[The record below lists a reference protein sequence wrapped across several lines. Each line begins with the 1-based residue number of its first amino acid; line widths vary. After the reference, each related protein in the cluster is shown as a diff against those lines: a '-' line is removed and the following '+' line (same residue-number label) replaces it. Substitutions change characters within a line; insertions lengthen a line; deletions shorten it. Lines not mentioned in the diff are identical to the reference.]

1 MTTNSAGLK
10 RVRKAYEQIADQLRD
25 NILRAELRAGERL
38 PRETDLAET
47 FGVSRATV
55 REALRVLA
63 SENLIRTSKGATGG
77 SFVMRPTI
85 DYVSEFMTTQINLLT
100 AAEEVSIA
108 ETVELREL
116 IEVEATRLGALRRTE
131 EQLARLTE
139 TVPGPASGLSHTEVS
154 DLNRAFHLTLLE
166 LAHNRLMVISAQPV
180 YAVLEARSE
189 RSLLNS
195 REHDDILR
203 EHAEILACIRAQDGP
218 GAAEAMRE
226 HLVHLRPLSERTWRK
241 AVPRT

>member
-1 MTTNSAGLK
+1 MTTASPGLR
-10 RVRKAYEQIADQLRD
+10 RVRKAYEQVADQLRD
-25 NILRAELRAGERL
+25 NILRGEVRAGERL
-38 PRETDLAET
+38 PREVDLAEM

-100 AAEEVSIA
+100 AAEEVSTA

-116 IEVEATRLGALRRTE
+116 IEVEATRLGALRRND
-131 EQLARLTE
+131 EQLARLAE
-139 TVPGPASGLSHTEVS
+139 TVPDLAARLSHDEIS

-166 LAHNRLMVISAQPV
+166 LAQNRLMVISAQPV

-195 REHDDILR
+195 REHTDIVR
-203 EHAEILACIRAQDGP
+203 EHAEILACIREQDAA
-218 GAAEAMRE
+218 GAAAAMRE

-241 AVPRT
+241 SASPK

>member
-1 MTTNSAGLK
+1 VYTNPGLK

-25 NILRAELRAGERL
+25 SILKAELRAGERL
-38 PRETDLAET
+38 PREVDLAET

-139 TVPGPASGLSHTEVS
+139 TVPDPEAGLSHSEIS
-154 DLNRAFHLTLLE
+154 DLNRAFHLTVLE

-189 RSLLNS
+189 RSLLNA
-195 REHDDILR
+195 RDHHDILR
-203 EHAEILACIRAQDGP
+203 EHAEILACIRAQDAP
-218 GAAEAMRE
+218 GAAEAMRK

-241 AVPRT
+241 AAPRE